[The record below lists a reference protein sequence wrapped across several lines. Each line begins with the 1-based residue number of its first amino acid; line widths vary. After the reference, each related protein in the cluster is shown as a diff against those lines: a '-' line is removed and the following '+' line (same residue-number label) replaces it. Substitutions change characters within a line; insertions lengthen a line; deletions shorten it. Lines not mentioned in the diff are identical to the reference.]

1 MSNSKVGKPQKM
13 ALFRDIGPGPLNGYE
28 SPMGEHMEGSSSYV
42 RISEYVEIVFPQLKD
57 EIVIDK
63 YIAALDRS
71 EREIRLEFQKKLD
84 DIANQRANLLAL
96 AYFPGQ
102 ASKD

>member
-1 MSNSKVGKPQKM
+1 MRNSKVGKPQKM
-13 ALFRDIGPGPLNGYE
+13 ALFRDIGPGPMNGYE
-28 SPMGEHMEGSSSYV
+28 SPMGDHMENSSSYV
-42 RISEYVEIVFPQLKD
+42 RISEYVEITFPQLQD

-84 DIANQRANLLAL
+84 DIANQRSNLFAL
-96 AYFPGQ
+96 THKPT
-102 ASKD
+102 